1 MLLAVCGVSRATVF
15 AFCALCGPCC
25 VVSAVSSAVSASLL
39 VFESMLSF
47 LHLMCLVVVIMW
59 QPLVCN
65 VVCKVHCATLW
76 RSACVQ
82 GSSVCCCP
90 RCSVCAPWMPVCVQF
105 FFSVFVQD
113 DLRLPCGGSFGVNAC
128 LFCVVPNLF
137 CVCLVETRL
146 RSMRLWSVLCPL

>member
-1 MLLAVCGVSRATVF
+1 MRPGLICLLLSKMFCVC
-15 AFCALCGPCC
+15 
-25 VVSAVSSAVSASLL
+25 SLDARL
-39 VFESMLSF
+39 
-47 LHLMCLVVVIMW
+47 
-59 QPLVCN
+59 
-65 VVCKVHCATLW
+65 
-76 RSACVQ
+76 RSI
-82 GSSVCCCP
+82 
-90 RCSVCAPWMPVCVQF
+90 